1 MSDQS
6 NQWYFAPAGDRRE
19 GPVSRESLQ
28 ALRAAGQISDE
39 TLVWSPGMSGWT
51 AYGQV
56 FGSVHAG
63 APPPLPPRD
72 APTGAGGRPE
82 AAASPGWAAPEATV
96 TAAGTTNIYAGFWR
110 RAAAYIIDYIVL
122 FIAVAVGFAAIASS
136 GVPPERAAALNMLV
150 VYGLYWLYRAG
161 MHSSGFQATVG
172 KLALGIKVSDLAGQ
186 RIGFGRSTGRV
197 IAEFLAGLTL
207 GVGFVMA
214 GFTKRRQALSDMMAG
229 TLVVKKNVTADEIA
243 ANPIA
248 PKVPVWAATL
258 LILAGGLG
266 PIGILAAIAIPAYQ
280 DYSVRAEVTD
290 ALMSASTYKAAI
302 AESIANGAAWE
313 DITTE
318 SLGPGAQANSKYL
331 QSSEVYGGVILLTF
345 GQNASSVISGKQ
357 LVLVPGVANDGSVV
371 WTCGYAKAPYGVE
384 LALDEHT
391 KYTDVPS
398 KYLPSACR

>member
-1 MSDQS
+1 MSDES
-6 NQWYFAPAGDRRE
+6 NQWYFAQAGDRRE

-28 ALRAAGQISDE
+28 ALHAAGQISDE

-51 AYGQV
+51 AFGQV
-56 FGSVHAG
+56 FETARADV
-63 APPPLPPRD
+63 PPPLPPRES
-72 APTGAGGRPE
+72 ATGWGRPA

-96 TAAGTTNIYAGFWR
+96 AAAGTTNIYAGFWR
-110 RAAAYIIDYIVL
+110 RAAAYIIDYVVL
-122 FIAVAVGFAAIASS
+122 FIGVVVGFSAIAASDI
-136 GVPPERAAALNMLV
+136 PPARAAVLHSLV

-161 MHSSGFQATVG
+161 MHSTSYQATVG
-172 KLALGIKVSDLAGQ
+172 KLALGIKVSDLTGR

-197 IAEFLAGLTL
+197 FAEFLAGLTL
-207 GVGFVMA
+207 GIGFVMA
-214 GFTKRRQALSDMMAG
+214 GFTKRRQALSDMIAG

-290 ALMSASTYKAAI
+290 ALTSASTYKAVI

-318 SLGPGAQANSKYL
+318 SLGPGAQANSQYL
-331 QSSEVYGGVILLTF
+331 QSSEVYGGVIVLTF
-345 GQNASSVISGKQ
+345 GQNASSAIAGKQ

-371 WTCGYAKAPYGVE
+371 WVCGYAKAPYGVE

-391 KYTDVPS
+391 KYTDAPS

>member
-6 NQWYFAPAGDRRE
+6 NQWYFAQAGDRRE

-56 FGSVHAG
+56 FEAARAA

-72 APTGAGGRPE
+72 EATGAGRPA
-82 AAASPGWAAPEATV
+82 AAASPGWAAPDA
-96 TAAGTTNIYAGFWR
+96 TAATPGTTNIYAGFWR

-122 FIAVAVGFAAIASS
+122 FIAVVVGFGAIAASDI
-136 GVPPERAAALNMLV
+136 PPERAAVLHMLV

-161 MHSSGFQATVG
+161 MHSSSFQATVG
-172 KLALGIKVSDLAGQ
+172 KLVLGIKVSDLAGQ

-214 GFTKRRQALSDMMAG
+214 GFTKRRQALSDMIAG

-280 DYSVRAEVTD
+280 DYTVRAQVTD
-290 ALMSASTYKAAI
+290 ALTSASTYKAVI

-318 SLGPGAQANSKYL
+318 SLGPGAQANSQYL
-331 QSSEVYGGVILLTF
+331 QSSEVYGGVIVLTF
-345 GQNASSVISGKQ
+345 GQNASSVIAAKQ

-371 WTCGYAKAPYGVE
+371 WTCGYASAPYGVE

>member
-56 FGSVHAG
+56 FEAAHAG

-72 APTGAGGRPE
+72 APTGAGGRPA

-96 TAAGTTNIYAGFWR
+96 AAAGTTNIYAGFWR

-136 GVPPERAAALNMLV
+136 GVPPERAATLNMLV

-214 GFTKRRQALSDMMAG
+214 GFTKRRQALSDMIAG

-290 ALMSASTYKAAI
+290 ALTSASTYKAVI

-331 QSSEVYGGVILLTF
+331 QSSEVYGGVIVLTF
-345 GQNASSVISGKQ
+345 GQNASSVIAGKQ
-357 LVLVPGVANDGSVV
+357 LVLVPGMAGDGSVV

>member
-56 FGSVHAG
+56 FETAHAG

-82 AAASPGWAAPEATV
+82 AAASPGRAAPEATV
-96 TAAGTTNIYAGFWR
+96 AAAGTTNIYAGFWR

-122 FIAVAVGFAAIASS
+122 FIAVAVGFGAIASS
-136 GVPPERAAALNMLV
+136 DVPPERAATLNMLV

-197 IAEFLAGLTL
+197 IAEFLSGLTL

-280 DYSVRAEVTD
+280 DYTVRAQVSD
-290 ALMSASTYKAAI
+290 ALTSASTYKAVI